1 MTADGPS
8 YNDLINGITMLVQS
22 IDDNSKREADK
33 LSDDITLLRG
43 ELNDTRRDMT
53 LMREEMNTLRVDMT
67 DMRGSLKHDMI
78 KSDSDQCLEIELIKQ
93 EAKIK
98 GDRKAQV
105 VGVVVTAIGLL
116 SALVAKIFGLL

>member
-1 MTADGPS
+1 MPEGPS

-22 IDDNSKREADK
+22 IDDNAKREADK
-33 LSDDITLLRG
+33 LSEDITLLRG

-78 KSDSDQCLEIELIKQ
+78 KSDSDQCKEIELIKQ

-105 VGVVVTAIGLL
+105 VGVIVTATGLL
-116 SALVAKIFGLL
+116 SALVAKIFGLI